1 MDLKDF
7 FAMHKRV
14 ALCFSGGVDSS
25 YLFYAGLS
33 LGTEVQPYFLK
44 TEFQPEFELE
54 DAKRLA
60 CELGTELIVH
70 EMSVLD
76 VPEVVKN
83 DPQRCYHCKRNGLGT
98 LYELAKK
105 DGFETVIDGSNF
117 DDDPAERPGM
127 KALEEMQILSP
138 LRLAGLTK
146 AEIRRLSKEAG
157 LFTWEKPAYACLA
170 TRVPTDT
177 RIEREILE
185 CIERSEKALLDM
197 GFTDIRIRTMGN
209 MAKLQ
214 VPRAQMPRV
223 IERRKE
229 ILEKICFDE
238 VVLDLQSRDQE

>member
-1 MDLKDF
+1 M
-7 FAMHKRV
+7 
-14 ALCFSGGVDSS
+14 
-25 YLFYAGLS
+25 
-33 LGTEVQPYFLK
+33 
-44 TEFQPEFELE
+44 
-54 DAKRLA
+54 
-60 CELGTELIVH
+60 
-70 EMSVLD
+70 
-76 VPEVVKN
+76 
-83 DPQRCYHCKRNGLGT
+83 
-98 LYELAKK
+98 
-105 DGFETVIDGSNF
+105 IDGSNF

-177 RIEREILE
+177 RIEREMLE